1 MNPYKEAIVG
11 LEGAKTMEA
20 AIIALEAKAEEDA
33 DYIHMNIEMLTE
45 TINVLLKLKGQLQKQ
60 ANE

>member
-1 MNPYKEAIVG
+1 
-11 LEGAKTMEA
+11 MEA

>member
-11 LEGAKTMEA
+11 LEVAKTMEA

-60 ANE
+60 ANA